1 MGGDGNPR
9 LPGDG
14 GGGGGGN
21 PAFPLGT
28 AGAAVRIQPNHNPQ
42 QPSKTLI
49 YIPLGAILAQ
59 RRARELMMVT
69 PSSCSKRA
77 VSPWRRFDAHNHTV
91 ESWGKEYDQAGYS
104 YWKDLGDDFTT
115 LRVYNSGQ
123 VHFETANCMFDVLP
137 QNPRKGE
144 VVEVAPSEKWTWDG
158 RYWTTN
164 IRGTPH
170 KLNKMNRHSFPMWPT
185 HGTLHQD
192 CGVWWTWDKN
202 QNHWLSADKQTGLCI
217 WYGEVYKCALPKPP
231 CEKPQQES
239 PRGMNTTQAKTIN
252 DSDAFP
258 PPAQQL
264 PSPSDSRP
272 KRNRKKKNK
281 SKIKLKTTAKAH
293 AFTPQA
299 QLSPS
304 PFDIGA
310 IGAIGQ
316 LLPQPPPPPLPHNTT
331 TTTTLDPLQL
341 LDPWRIALPA
351 QKGQSAA
358 GSSDEANYQ

>member
-104 YWKDLGDDFTT
+104 YWKDLGDEFNT
-115 LRVYNSGQ
+115 LRVYDGGQ
-123 VHFETANCMFDVLP
+123 VHFETANCMFGVLP
-137 QNPRKGE
+137 ENPRHGE

-170 KLNKMNRHSFPMWPT
+170 KINKMNRHSFPMWPA

-192 CGVWWTWDKN
+192 CGVWWTWDKYE
-202 QNHWLSADKQTGLCI
+202 NHWLSPDKQTGLCI
-217 WYGEVYKCALPKPP
+217 WYGELYVCALPKPP

-239 PRGMNTTQAKTIN
+239 PRGMNTTQAKTIK

-272 KRNRKKKNK
+272 KRNRKKNQKRHK
-281 SKIKLKTTAKAH
+281 KEATRRA
-293 AFTPQA
+293 
-299 QLSPS
+299 
-304 PFDIGA
+304 
-310 IGAIGQ
+310 
-316 LLPQPPPPPLPHNTT
+316 
-331 TTTTLDPLQL
+331 TTLKKT
-341 LDPWRIALPA
+341 RGRKAY
-351 QKGQSAA
+351 KKKKTRKTKKKRR
-358 GSSDEANYQ
+358 